1 MAGRSNNSS
10 ARQSGGKGRGLA
22 FFRAAFGL
30 LVAVTVS
37 FALGFFVFARM
48 LPANSKKPQGG
59 NGAPGADSGAGH
71 TTNSKTANNT
81 NSENNAAGN
90 TDDTPKVQKPL
101 KDTQKQKD
109 GPKLLP
115 EEDGQAPGTVD
126 PPAAGDSKPVEA
138 PAGRRR
144 FESAGGAVQAPGS
157 PDAPATTPDTAATPK
172 SGVYRV
178 QLGVYSTRSKAEEV
192 VEAASDKGFK
202 TTIRVITR
210 GDRTLYRVQHSS
222 HKDRQKAEDAVQK
235 LTDAGFDAS
244 IVNPN

>member
-1 MAGRSNNSS
+1 MAGRSNSTS

-48 LPANSKKPQGG
+48 VHQNSKKPQD
-59 NGAPGADSGAGH
+59 APVAAGTDVGTKKH
-71 TTNSKTANNT
+71 TNETQTAKN
-81 NSENNAAGN
+81 ENVTGN
-90 TDDTPKVQKPL
+90 TDDTPKVKKPL
-101 KDTQKQKD
+101 KDTERQKD

-115 EEDGQAPGTVD
+115 EEDGQTPGTVD
-126 PPAAGDSKPVEA
+126 PAPGRDANAADNPV
-138 PAGRRR
+138 GRSRTTP
-144 FESAGGAVQAPGS
+144 GGSEIQAPGS
-157 PDAPATTPDTAATPK
+157 PDSPTTVPDATAVPK

-178 QLGVYSTRSKAEEV
+178 QLGVYSTRGKAEEV